1 MRTKIANKYIHCFN
15 NNKLS
20 LLLAVSHDVHCNA
33 IDYLLEL
40 HQLHPI
46 FTLWATSEPEL
57 APILLAIAKA
67 VEANAMAHQKLLEN
81 VPNDEREYVS
91 YIEAVKNALS
101 RRDSMQIEY
110 EITVDVLAKRRLE
123 KDQVQ
128 ASLI

>member
-1 MRTKIANKYIHCFN
+1 
-15 NNKLS
+15 
-20 LLLAVSHDVHCNA
+20 
-33 IDYLLEL
+33 
-40 HQLHPI
+40 
-46 FTLWATSEPEL
+46 
-57 APILLAIAKA
+57 
-67 VEANAMAHQKLLEN
+67 MAHQKLLEN

-128 ASLI
+128 VSLIFFFNFFKFKLIKKHNILSNVSITAYNSS

>member
-1 MRTKIANKYIHCFN
+1 M
-15 NNKLS
+15 
-20 LLLAVSHDVHCNA
+20 
-33 IDYLLEL
+33 EL

-91 YIEAVKNALS
+91 YIEAVKSALS

-123 KDQVQ
+123 KDQVR
-128 ASLI
+128 ASLISSSFVIFFLS

>member
-1 MRTKIANKYIHCFN
+1 M
-15 NNKLS
+15 
-20 LLLAVSHDVHCNA
+20 
-33 IDYLLEL
+33 EL

-57 APILLAIAKA
+57 TPILLAIAKA

-110 EITVDVLAKRRLE
+110 EITIDVLAKRRLE

-128 ASLI
+128 ASLISSSFVTFF

>member
-1 MRTKIANKYIHCFN
+1 
-15 NNKLS
+15 
-20 LLLAVSHDVHCNA
+20 
-33 IDYLLEL
+33 LEL

-57 APILLAIAKA
+57 APVLLAIAKA

-110 EITVDVLAKRRLE
+110 ELTVDVLAKKRLE

-128 ASLI
+128 ISLISSFFNLFTLT

>member
-1 MRTKIANKYIHCFN
+1 MHIVTCYI
-15 NNKLS
+15 
-20 LLLAVSHDVHCNA
+20 A

-57 APILLAIAKA
+57 AAILLAIAKA
-67 VEANAMAHQKLLEN
+67 VETNAIAHQKLLEN
-81 VPNDEREYVS
+81 VPNDEREYIS

-110 EITVDVLAKRRLE
+110 ELTVDVLAKKRLE
-123 KDQVQ
+123 KDQV
-128 ASLI
+128 LTMCTHFIF